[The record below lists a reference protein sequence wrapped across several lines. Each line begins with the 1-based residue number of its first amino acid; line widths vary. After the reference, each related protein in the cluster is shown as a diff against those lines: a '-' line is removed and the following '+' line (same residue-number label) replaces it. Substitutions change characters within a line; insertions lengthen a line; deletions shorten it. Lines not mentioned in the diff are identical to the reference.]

1 VKKRKEKKIQ
11 PGVISNGDYYYYYIP
26 GEDKKKKKKER
37 DRGSFIYIYN
47 SSTASRFSLVEPE
60 GRLLNSFLFV

>member
-37 DRGSFIYIYN
+37 DRGSFLYIYT
-47 SSTASRFSLVEPE
+47 TAAQLPDF
-60 GRLLNSFLFV
+60 LL

>member
-26 GEDKKKKKKER
+26 GEDKKKKKER
-37 DRGSFIYIYN
+37 DRGSFLYIYT
-47 SSTASRFSLVEPE
+47 TAAQLPDF
-60 GRLLNSFLFV
+60 LL